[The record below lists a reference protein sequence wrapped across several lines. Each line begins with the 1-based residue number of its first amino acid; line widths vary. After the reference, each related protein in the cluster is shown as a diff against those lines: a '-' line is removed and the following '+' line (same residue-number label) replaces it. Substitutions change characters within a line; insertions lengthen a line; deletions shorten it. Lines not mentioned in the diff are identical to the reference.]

1 MNTKIRCMVVDDE
14 PLAVEMLA
22 GYVRRTPSLELMS
35 TFTDPVLALSAIN
48 STKPDLVF
56 MDIQMPDLN
65 GLELSKLLPSETRII
80 FTTAFKE
87 YAFESYEVGAID
99 YLLKPIKYQ
108 KFLEAAAKAEK
119 WFAMSSAASSEDTT
133 GGEKERKSA
142 FIKVEGELRNIE
154 FDDILYVAGMK
165 DYVTI
170 HIQSDD
176 QPLVTHITMKAIEDL
191 LPAEKFMRVHRSYIV
206 ALEKISAIDSYGDV
220 LIGKVAVP
228 VSDSYRKGIDRY
240 IKDNLL
246 AR

>member
-1 MNTKIRCMVVDDE
+1 
-14 PLAVEMLA
+14 
-22 GYVRRTPSLELMS
+22 
-35 TFTDPVLALSAIN
+35 
-48 STKPDLVF
+48 
-56 MDIQMPDLN
+56 
-65 GLELSKLLPSETRII
+65 
-80 FTTAFKE
+80 
-87 YAFESYEVGAID
+87 
-99 YLLKPIKYQ
+99 
-108 KFLEAAAKAEK
+108 
-119 WFAMSSAASSEDTT
+119 
-133 GGEKERKSA
+133 
-142 FIKVEGELRNIE
+142 
-154 FDDILYVAGMK
+154 MK

>member
-1 MNTKIRCMVVDDE
+1 
-14 PLAVEMLA
+14 
-22 GYVRRTPSLELMS
+22 
-35 TFTDPVLALSAIN
+35 
-48 STKPDLVF
+48 
-56 MDIQMPDLN
+56 
-65 GLELSKLLPSETRII
+65 
-80 FTTAFKE
+80 
-87 YAFESYEVGAID
+87 
-99 YLLKPIKYQ
+99 
-108 KFLEAAAKAEK
+108 
-119 WFAMSSAASSEDTT
+119 MSSAASSEDTT